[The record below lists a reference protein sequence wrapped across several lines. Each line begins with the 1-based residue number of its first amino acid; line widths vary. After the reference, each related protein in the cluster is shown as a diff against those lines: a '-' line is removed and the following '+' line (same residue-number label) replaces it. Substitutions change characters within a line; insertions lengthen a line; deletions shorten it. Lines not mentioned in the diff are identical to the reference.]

1 MFMTSYKH
9 FVVHV
14 TKTTEQNLIRPN
26 MYATRSN
33 VAKRPRD
40 ASCLSVASL
49 RHNTSSEVFVLGLVT
64 SASDLLV
71 RRPTIRFCSVVFG
84 VTSYTRSIVIVYKFS
99 ARARLVALAL

>member
-49 RHNTSSEVFVLGLVT
+49 RHNTSSEVFVLVT